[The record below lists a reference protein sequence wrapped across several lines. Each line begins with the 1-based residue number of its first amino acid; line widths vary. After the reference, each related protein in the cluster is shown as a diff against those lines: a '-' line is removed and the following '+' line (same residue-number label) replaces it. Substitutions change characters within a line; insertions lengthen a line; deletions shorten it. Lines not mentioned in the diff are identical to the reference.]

1 MTTPSSRS
9 DDLDTRDRWG
19 RSSYA
24 PDVLRGARALVTGGA
39 SGIGFAIG
47 QRLQA
52 MGAVLTLVAR
62 DRARLDA
69 ALGLLA
75 DDRNDAIACDVGD
88 AAAVDAL
95 FAELMEARRT
105 PDVLVNNAGSAT
117 SAAFD
122 AISNEL
128 WNETLRVNLSG
139 VFHCTRAALPSL
151 RDRPWGRIVNIAST
165 AGLIGYRN
173 VAAYCAA
180 KHGVIGL
187 TRALALEMA
196 RTGVTVNAVCPGY
209 TETEM
214 VRDAIAA
221 IARETGGSKA
231 DAREALVRRNPQRRL
246 VAPEEV
252 AATVAWLCLP
262 ESQSINGQAI
272 ALSGGEVMT
281 G

>member
-1 MTTPSSRS
+1 MISSPRVS
-9 DDLDTRDRWG
+9 VGSPIQDRAG

-24 PDVLRGARALVTGGA
+24 GDALAGTRALVTGGA

-52 MGAVLTLVAR
+52 MGAALTLVGR
-62 DRARLDA
+62 DQTRLDRALD
-69 ALGLLA
+69 LLA
-75 DDRNDAIACDVGD
+75 DDRNDAIACDIGD
-88 AAAVDAL
+88 ATAVDAL
-95 FAELMEARRT
+95 FAELVQAHRA
-105 PDVLVNNAGSAT
+105 PDVLVNNAGGAT

-122 AISNEL
+122 AISDEL
-128 WNETLRVNLSG
+128 WNETLRVNLTG
-139 VFHCTRAALPSL
+139 VFHCTQAALPSL
-151 RDRPWGRIVNIAST
+151 LQKSWGRIVNIAST

-187 TRALALEMA
+187 TRSLALEVA
-196 RTGVTVNAVCPGY
+196 HTGVTVNAVCPGY

-214 VRDAIAA
+214 VRDAIAR
-221 IARETGGSKA
+221 IAKETGKSAA

-246 VAPEEV
+246 VVPEEV

-262 ESQSINGQAI
+262 ESRSINGQAI
-272 ALSGGEVMT
+272 AVSGGEVMT

>member
-52 MGAVLTLVAR
+52 MGAVLTLVGR